1 MLSSLFFRFGTIPSF
16 TFSLYIR
23 FEYKEQIEKD
33 RVSTTRLFSNC
44 LGNCLLRDKH
54 IQISMDKCIDDKL
67 AKDNSFYALSN
78 TTDAE
83 TEPLI
88 LTLSLDLPQTDQDEN
103 SRI

>member
-1 MLSSLFFRFGTIPSF
+1 
-16 TFSLYIR
+16 
-23 FEYKEQIEKD
+23 
-33 RVSTTRLFSNC
+33 
-44 LGNCLLRDKH
+44 
-54 IQISMDKCIDDKL
+54 MDKCIDDKL